1 VINHGQAL
9 ELDLLIGKRRFKLEV
24 VPMSRRIALAV
35 VLLSALAMPARAQS
49 PDFLFGKP
57 KAAVAVRSGWFFARA
72 GSDLYTFVQDQL
84 TVDRKDFNAPA
95 IIFEVDVPVKNQL
108 SAVAGFEFN
117 GSSTNSEYRHL
128 VDNNRLPITQ
138 TTEFREL
145 NLSYGIK
152 FALTPPGREISPHA
166 WIPAA
171 VTPYVGAAGGAMW
184 YKFHQ
189 AGDFVDFLDSSVFPK
204 TYDSR
209 GWAPSAHVFAGVD
222 IKVLRRLYVNAE
234 ARFLWSRATLDSA
247 FTGFDPIDLTGTK
260 VTGGIR
266 YLF

>member
-1 VINHGQAL
+1 
-9 ELDLLIGKRRFKLEV
+9 
-24 VPMSRRIALAV
+24 MSRRIALAV

-145 NLSYGIK
+145 NLSYGIR

-189 AGDFVDFLDSSVFPK
+189 AGDFVDFIDSSVFPK

-209 GWAPSAHVFAGVD
+209 GWAPSVHVFGGVD

>member
-1 VINHGQAL
+1 
-9 ELDLLIGKRRFKLEV
+9 
-24 VPMSRRIALAV
+24 MSRRIALAV
-35 VLLSALAMPARAQS
+35 FLLSALATPALAQN

-57 KAAVAVRSGWFFARA
+57 KAAIAVRSGWFFARA

-84 TVDRKDFNAPA
+84 TVDRRDFNAPA
-95 IIFEVDVPVKNQL
+95 MIFEVDVPVKQQL
-108 SAVAGFEFN
+108 SAVAGFEIN

-138 TTEFREL
+138 TTELREV

-166 WIPAA
+166 WIPAP

-189 AGDFVDFLDSSVFPK
+189 AGDFVDIVDSSVFPK

-234 ARFLWSRATLDSA
+234 ARYLWSRATLDPVFS
-247 FTGFDPIDLTGTK
+247 GFDPIDLTGTK

>member
-1 VINHGQAL
+1 VQLQTG
-9 ELDLLIGKRRFKLEV
+9 GRS
-24 VPMSRRIALAV
+24 MSPRIALAV
-35 VLLSALAMPARAQS
+35 LLLAALASPVHAQN

-57 KAAVAVRSGWFFARA
+57 KGAVAFRSGWFFARA
-72 GSDLYTFVQDQL
+72 GSDLYTFVQNQL

-95 IIFEVDVPVKNQL
+95 LIFEVDVPVRGQL

-117 GSSTNSEYRHL
+117 GSSTNSEYRNF

-138 TTEFREL
+138 TTELREL
-145 NLSYGIK
+145 NLSYGVK

-166 WIPAA
+166 WIPSA

-189 AGDFVDFLDSSVFPK
+189 EGDFVDFADFSVFPK

-209 GWAPSAHVFAGVD
+209 GWAPSAHAFAGVD
-222 IKVLRRLYVNAE
+222 IKLLRRLYLNAE
-234 ARFLWSRATLDSA
+234 ARYLWSRATLDRA

>member
-1 VINHGQAL
+1 
-9 ELDLLIGKRRFKLEV
+9 
-24 VPMSRRIALAV
+24 MSRRIALAV
-35 VLLSALAMPARAQS
+35 VLLGAVASPALAQN

-57 KAAVAVRSGWFFARA
+57 KAAIAFRSGWFFARA

-84 TVDRKDFNAPA
+84 TVDRKDFNSPA
-95 IIFEVDVPVKNQL
+95 MIFEVDVPVKDRL

-138 TTEFREL
+138 TTELREL
-145 NLSYGIK
+145 NLSYGMK

-189 AGDFVDFLDSSVFPK
+189 AGDFVDFVDSSVFPK

-222 IKVLRRLYVNAE
+222 IKLLRRLYVNAE
-234 ARFLWSRATLDSA
+234 ARYLWSRANLDTA
-247 FTGFDPIDLTGTK
+247 FSGFDPIDLTGTK